1 MLVGE
6 REVDALVNNA
16 AVFHHPPGLTVDNLE
31 VTYHTNF
38 LGKSIFFVM
47 RAHTVE
53 LAFVILTLNFHRR
66 YHYSCH
72 KGTFLYLN

>member
-6 REVDALVNNA
+6 KEVDALVNNA

-38 LGKSIFFVM
+38 LGKSIFLAK
-47 RAHTVE
+47 RACTLKLTFSYTV
-53 LAFVILTLNFHRR
+53 LTLNFHR
-66 YHYSCH
+66 
-72 KGTFLYLN
+72 